1 MFSRAYASLVLES
14 GISRLFSSFRF
25 LSLISE
31 AKSNEDFANFVGS
44 KLREIATRNARK
56 LPGLA
61 QAVESEEVLKQVL
74 DAMVRFNEDQKAREG
89 RNSAAINEFLIG
101 GPNNPGQLALLLNK
115 DPNSVIS
122 NFDTIYDF
130 WVHLGD
136 NLKAAKLSGNN
147 EIPIAGTIDKGIFD
161 RIKSLSLDDMSQIN
175 SWMASNVSA
184 QLTEKASDKFR
195 GTEVLMEKGN
205 NIILKFPQGNN
216 KDTIETLKDVGEMKP
231 ENVEGGVCTRRNFP
245 GGSRAEHY
253 LQNNTVY
260 VGLKK
265 SSVGYKMD
273 FQGVYNANA
282 EQMDPMNR
290 PYGPLKGEAFTAVL
304 KDIASRAASQLK
316 MDPEEI
322 IQIVMDAKKK
332 SEDEI
337 IDQ

>member
-14 GISRLFSSFRF
+14 GISRLFSGFRF

-31 AKSNEDFANFVGS
+31 AKSNEDFANFVGN
-44 KLREIATRNARK
+44 KLREIASRNARK

-74 DAMVRFNEDQKAREG
+74 DAMVRFNEDAKAREG

-115 DPNSVIS
+115 DPNSVVS
-122 NFDTIYDF
+122 NFDTIFDF
-130 WVHLGD
+130 WAHLGD
-136 NLKAAKLSGNN
+136 NLKAAKMAGNN
-147 EIPIAGTIDKGIFD
+147 EIPIAGMIDKSIFD
-161 RIKSLSLDDMSQIN
+161 RIKSLSVDDMAQIN
-175 SWMASNVSA
+175 SWMNSNVSA
-184 QLTEKASDKFR
+184 QLTEKASGKFK
-195 GTEVLMEKGN
+195 GTEVLLEQGN
-205 NIILKFPQGNN
+205 YLILKFPQGSSEE
-216 KDTIETLKDVGEMKP
+216 TIETLKDVGEMKP

-245 GGSRAEHY
+245 GGSRAEQY
-253 LQNNTVY
+253 LKGNTVY

-273 FQGVYNANA
+273 FQGVFNENA
-282 EQMDPMNR
+282 ELMDPMNR
-290 PYGPLKGEAFTAVL
+290 PYGALKGEAFIVVL
-304 KDIASRAASQLK
+304 RDIAKRAATQLK

-322 IQIVMDAKKK
+322 VQIVMDAKKK
-332 SEDEI
+332 SQDEI